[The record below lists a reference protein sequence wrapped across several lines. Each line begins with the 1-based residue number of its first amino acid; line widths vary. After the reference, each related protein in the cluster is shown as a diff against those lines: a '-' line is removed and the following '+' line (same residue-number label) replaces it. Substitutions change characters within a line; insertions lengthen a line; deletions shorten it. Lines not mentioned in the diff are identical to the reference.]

1 MYNAIELD
9 GVSVND
15 ATGALGLSLSH
26 LHCAAAALMD
36 RHLERVRYVKRCG
49 AVDYGQPL
57 RDMWM
62 VRAVMNWPPKSRAKW
77 FDRRFTKLAP
87 RAQILTLELAEGQEA
102 EFPEELT

>member
-1 MYNAIELD
+1 
-9 GVSVND
+9 
-15 ATGALGLSLSH
+15 
-26 LHCAAAALMD
+26 MD

-62 VRAVMNWPPKSRAKW
+62 VRAVMNWPQVEAKW

-87 RAQILTLELAEGQEA
+87 EQILTLELAEDKKRS
-102 EFPEELT
+102 F